1 MAVTFQ
7 TSVYNSKCVDQELL
21 ESVSSVLKRID
32 DGIYKVSKMDAS
44 PCIGKIFTNNQH
56 GTVVNGFCVDCS
68 DCWNRFMTVPLGFVQ
83 KKYYANINGTKT
95 PVDRTHCVFKDIVP
109 DKNKIL
115 MPVFGTSS
123 DYNIIKCMLENTF
136 NNFNREMV
144 HKYLELITSKDIS
157 ITIWRSTIV
166 KYLRYLSTLLDP
178 TATYYVFSENALKN
192 GFTISTVT
200 LDQFSLLDVP
210 LLKSFTHANTVDAE
224 LNGIIRPGSV
234 YIKSVQTKDIIENS
248 RLDKEKYSAVMDSH
262 VAFFC
267 VSETSVAPL
276 IKNQDSKFNNKIV
289 TEYQETVILST
300 CSVSH
305 IDKHFITEG
314 LRATGATVNMQFANK
329 RTKLD
334 NTF

>member
-21 ESVSSVLKRID
+21 ESVSSVLRRVD
-32 DGIYKVSKMDAS
+32 DGIYKVSKTDIS
-44 PCIGKIFTNNQH
+44 PCIGKMFTNHERNQP
-56 GTVVNGFCVDCS
+56 GTVINGFCE
-68 DCWNRFMTVPLGFVQ
+68 DCWNKFMTVPLGFVH

-95 PVDRTHCVFKDIVP
+95 PIDRTHCVFRDIVP
-109 DKNKIL
+109 EKNKIL

-144 HKYLELITSKDIS
+144 HKYLELITSKDIN

-178 TATYYVFSENALKN
+178 SAKYYVFSENALKN

-234 YIKSVQTKDIIENS
+234 YIKSVPTRDIIENS
-248 RLDKEKYSAVMDSH
+248 RLDREKYSDVIDSH

-276 IKNQDSKFNNKIV
+276 IKNQDSKCNKTV
-289 TEYQETVILST
+289 TEYQESVILST

-314 LRATGATVNMQFANK
+314 LRAAGASVNMQFSNK
-329 RTKLD
+329 RSRID